1 MDSSLRLLVL
11 FSVEGMLS
19 KEEVKEVAMAMEAC
33 DPSLFRRYSR
43 CSYKSIVPLFVGMVA
58 LAPCL
63 STLSFPWYVNG
74 LLILLFLLAI
84 SGCMYWLYCV
94 RIRHF
99 QHAVSPVDG
108 SRKCPRTHR
117 RLRSLFVSV
126 TEQPQQHYTIDKDK
140 PAEILVGDV
149 PLSCVDHA

>member
-1 MDSSLRLLVL
+1 MNSSLRLLVL

-19 KEEVKEVAMAMEAC
+19 KEETKEVATATEAR

-74 LLILLFLLAI
+74 LLILLYLLAI
-84 SGCMYWLYCV
+84 SSCMYWLYCV

-99 QHAVSPVDG
+99 QHSVSPVDG
-108 SRKCPRTHR
+108 SRKCPRTHH

-140 PAEILVGDV
+140 PAEIQVGDV
-149 PLSCVDHA
+149 PLSCADHA